1 MRAGVAYCNG
11 MDGFAAG
18 RRVAQDALSDGGLS
32 RADLVLAFCGA
43 GLRGEQFLLGLRQI
57 VGPTVPVIGGSAIGV
72 MTSRELSYDGSPAGA
87 AIIQWPTPRGR
98 VATAGQLDKAP
109 EATGREL
116 AGGLPGDLTD
126 QLLLLFYDSV
136 KTPPSEHSPLALNS
150 SGPLLRGLEQGLSSP
165 APIVGAG
172 LVGDFT
178 FSPPTVFCGDRADG
192 QSAVAAALPTGGTP
206 YIRITHGCTP
216 LDGLYHTITK
226 MAGTNLF
233 ELDGEPIV
241 EIINDLYGN
250 DHWQN
255 QRPVVSLLTIG
266 VNLGERLGEPK
277 EEAYVNRLITGVLA
291 DGNGIG
297 VFEPDLREGDEIQ
310 FMLRDS
316 AKMIGSARTNASEL
330 LAQVVEDG
338 RTPALGFYIDCAG
351 RTAQES
357 NTATEEAAEVQ
368 KVFRRHDTPLFGFYS
383 GVEIAPFMN
392 GNRGLD
398 WTGVLTVFTKEE
410 GDDG

>member
-1 MRAGVAYCNG
+1 
-11 MDGFAAG
+11 
-18 RRVAQDALSDGGLS
+18 
-32 RADLVLAFCGA
+32 
-43 GLRGEQFLLGLRQI
+43 
-57 VGPTVPVIGGSAIGV
+57 
-72 MTSRELSYDGSPAGA
+72 
-87 AIIQWPTPRGR
+87 
-98 VATAGQLDKAP
+98 
-109 EATGREL
+109 
-116 AGGLPGDLTD
+116 
-126 QLLLLFYDSV
+126 
-136 KTPPSEHSPLALNS
+136 
-150 SGPLLRGLEQGLSSP
+150 
-165 APIVGAG
+165 
-172 LVGDFT
+172 
-178 FSPPTVFCGDRADG
+178 
-192 QSAVAAALPTGGTP
+192 
-206 YIRITHGCTP
+206 
-216 LDGLYHTITK
+216 
-226 MAGTNLF
+226 
-233 ELDGEPIV
+233 V
-241 EIINDLYGN
+241 EVINDLYGN
-250 DHWQN
+250 DDWQN

-277 EEAYVNRLITGVLA
+277 EEAYVNRLITGVLP

-310 FMLRDS
+310 FMLRDG
-316 AKMIGSARTNASEL
+316 AKMIESARTNASEL

-368 KVFRRHDTPLFGFYS
+368 EVFRRHDTPLFGFYS